1 MICNRFLQISK
12 NLSKNDK
19 KLLTIDKLCDN
30 IMSTTTRKEN
40 LTMRKNES
48 AILTSILIKIVYVLA
63 AVCCVMA
70 PYMVEHYDRMI
81 MAKGDPSVYV
91 PLLIT
96 LYCAVPAAVVALIC
110 LDKLLKNIIVD
121 QPFISVNVKLLRI
134 ISYCCFAEALVFV
147 YFTTLKPFALII
159 VIACAFMGLILR
171 VIKNVFEHAVEIR
184 EENDFTI

>member
-1 MICNRFLQISK
+1 MAMICNRFLQISK
-12 NLSKNDK
+12 YLSKNNK

-81 MAKGDPSVYV
+81 MAKGEPSVYV

-121 QPFISVNVKLLRI
+121 QPFISGNVKLLRI
-134 ISYCCFAEALVFV
+134 ISYCCFAEALVFI
-147 YFTTLKPFALII
+147 YFATLKPFSLS
-159 VIACAFMGLILR
+159 
-171 VIKNVFEHAVEIR
+171 
-184 EENDFTI
+184 